1 MRGLLYKDLLAVAKH
16 YRTYF
21 LLCMIFMAASW
32 FDPENLFYTLYPC
45 ILIGSIVVGLIAL
58 DESSKWNMTCGFLPF
73 TQEMLVGVKYLVGLI
88 LAASFFLVTVG
99 GQLVRMLLLGDL
111 VWEKLVT
118 LCVLVVSAALMMP
131 GLMLPFIYKFGVEKG
146 RLAYLLTLGGS
157 AGLLAY
163 FGTNGQMARMR
174 FDFPVWIVAVAAVAV
189 YGVSC
194 LISIG
199 VRKRKL
205 A

>member
-1 MRGLLYKDLLAVAKH
+1 MKGLIYKDLLAVVKH

-21 LLCMIFMAASW
+21 LLCLVFMAVSW

-45 ILIGSIVVGLIAL
+45 ILIGSILVGLIAL
-58 DESSKWNMTCGFLPF
+58 DESSKWNLTCGFLPF
-73 TQEMLVGVKYLVGLI
+73 TQEQLVGVKYLVGLI
-88 LAASFFLVTVG
+88 LTGTFFLIIVG
-99 GQLVRMLLLGDL
+99 GQAVRMLIQGAL
-111 VWEKLVT
+111 VPDELMMLAVLIVSTGLV
-118 LCVLVVSAALMMP
+118 MP

-163 FGTNGQMARMR
+163 FGTNGQMTGLV
-174 FDFPVWIVAVAAVAV
+174 FEPPVGLIALAAVAV

-194 LISIG
+194 GISI
-199 VRKRKL
+199 VICKRKYV
-205 A
+205 